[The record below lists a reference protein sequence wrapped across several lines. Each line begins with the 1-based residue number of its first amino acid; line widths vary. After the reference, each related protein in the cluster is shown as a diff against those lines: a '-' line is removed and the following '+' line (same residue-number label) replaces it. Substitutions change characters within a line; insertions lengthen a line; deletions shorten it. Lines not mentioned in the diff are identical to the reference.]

1 MVKAILLVLLC
12 STMFVSQ
19 SFAGFLVKKQVAAS
33 AAVHMASQKS
43 VKASSHTAAMPRNL
57 AELPKG
63 VYIALCILPLG
74 WLAIAINENFTQQ
87 TWIFSLLLYL
97 LLYVPGVIY
106 SLRQMRHYYR

>member
-1 MVKAILLVLLC
+1 MC
-12 STMFVSQ
+12 VSQ
-19 SFAGFLVKKQVAAS
+19 SFAGFIVKKQAAATTVATTVAN
-33 AAVHMASQKS
+33 APERRTLLA
-43 VKASSHTAAMPRNL
+43 TAMPRHL

-97 LLYVPGVIY
+97 LLYVPGLIY
-106 SLRQMRHYYR
+106 SLRQMRNYYR